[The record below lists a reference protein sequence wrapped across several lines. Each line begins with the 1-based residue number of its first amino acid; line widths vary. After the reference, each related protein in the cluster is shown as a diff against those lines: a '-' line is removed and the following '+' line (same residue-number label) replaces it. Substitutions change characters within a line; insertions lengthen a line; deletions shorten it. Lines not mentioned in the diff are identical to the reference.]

1 MEEIQP
7 EPKRLNLAGL
17 AKCALI
23 ASFLLALAVWWC
35 VPDAD
40 SSQLALKHAPPP
52 PPPPLLLRAH
62 HAMHNHVSE
71 HGPPGRA
78 RRRFAPPRAPSER
91 VSAQTEEIRKAHS
104 DPNSLYDMSTP

>member
-1 MEEIQP
+1 MLLLACQRRGHRYGAHAKCRAMEEIQP

-52 PPPPLLLRAH
+52 PPPL
-62 HAMHNHVSE
+62 
-71 HGPPGRA
+71 G
-78 RRRFAPPRAPSER
+78 
-91 VSAQTEEIRKAHS
+91 
-104 DPNSLYDMSTP
+104 